1 MSCKGKCSRAKDE
14 DDYVDVLSDGTYF
27 KLDQYGDIIG
37 VTSITTQ
44 DFFNDDDEDEYFED
58 EEEDDDSAV
67 AGLKSRY
74 SIPYDG
80 FACGAEINTKPQVI
94 VDVDYVAELLQGLEP
109 QELKY
114 ISKVC
119 EVLIAEGEL

>member
-1 MSCKGKCSRAKDE
+1 MGCKGNCGRAKDE

-37 VTSITTQ
+37 VTNITTQ
-44 DFFNDDDEDEYFED
+44 DFFDDDEDEFFESD
-58 EEEDDDSAV
+58 ILESDFFGDDEEDDLDLS
-67 AGLKSRY
+67 L
-74 SIPYDG
+74 
-80 FACGAEINTKPQVI
+80 EENLI

-109 QELKY
+109 QELNY

-119 EVLIAEGEL
+119 EMLIAEGDL

>member
-1 MSCKGKCSRAKDE
+1 MGCKGKCGRAKDE

-44 DFFNDDDEDEYFED
+44 DFFDDDEDEFLESDFFGDD
-58 EEEDDDSAV
+58 EEGDLDLSSEES
-67 AGLKSRY
+67 L
-74 SIPYDG
+74 
-80 FACGAEINTKPQVI
+80 I

-109 QELKY
+109 QELNY

>member
-1 MSCKGKCSRAKDE
+1 MSCKGNCGKDK
-14 DDYVDVLSDGTYF
+14 DNYVDVLSDGTYF

-44 DFFNDDDEDEYFED
+44 DFFDDDDDDEGDEGGEGD
-58 EEEDDDSAV
+58 EGDLDLSLEES
-67 AGLKSRY
+67 L
-74 SIPYDG
+74 I
-80 FACGAEINTKPQVI
+80 I
-94 VDVDYVAELLQGLEP
+94 DVDYVAELLQGLEP

-119 EVLIAEGEL
+119 EMLIAEGEP

>member
-1 MSCKGKCSRAKDE
+1 MGCKGNCGRAKDE
-14 DDYVDVLSDGTYF
+14 EDYVDVLSDGTYF
-27 KLDQYGDIIG
+27 KLDRYGDIIG

-44 DFFNDDDEDEYFED
+44 DFFDDEDEFLESD
-58 EEEDDDSAV
+58 FFDDDEEDDD
-67 AGLKSRY
+67 L
-74 SIPYDG
+74 
-80 FACGAEINTKPQVI
+80 I

-109 QELKY
+109 QELNY

>member
-1 MSCKGKCSRAKDE
+1 MGCKGNCGRAKDE

-37 VTSITTQ
+37 VTNITTQ
-44 DFFNDDDEDEYFED
+44 DFFDDEDEFLESDFFDDDEDEFLESD
-58 EEEDDDSAV
+58 FFDEEDDD
-67 AGLKSRY
+67 L
-74 SIPYDG
+74 
-80 FACGAEINTKPQVI
+80 I

-109 QELKY
+109 QELNY

>member
-1 MSCKGKCSRAKDE
+1 MGCKGNCGRAKDE

-37 VTSITTQ
+37 VTNITTQ
-44 DFFNDDDEDEYFED
+44 DFFDDDEDEFLESD
-58 EEEDDDSAV
+58 FFDEEDDD
-67 AGLKSRY
+67 L
-74 SIPYDG
+74 
-80 FACGAEINTKPQVI
+80 I

-109 QELKY
+109 QELNY

-119 EVLIAEGEL
+119 ELLIAEGEL

>member
-1 MSCKGKCSRAKDE
+1 MGCKGNCGRAKDE

-27 KLDQYGDIIG
+27 KLDRYGDIIG

-44 DFFNDDDEDEYFED
+44 DFFDDDEDEFLESD
-58 EEEDDDSAV
+58 FFDEEDDD
-67 AGLKSRY
+67 L
-74 SIPYDG
+74 
-80 FACGAEINTKPQVI
+80 I

-109 QELKY
+109 QELNY

-119 EVLIAEGEL
+119 EMLIAEGEL

>member
-1 MSCKGKCSRAKDE
+1 MGCKGKCGRAKD
-14 DDYVDVLSDGTYF
+14 VDVLSDGTYF

-44 DFFNDDDEDEYFED
+44 DFFDDDEDEFFEGD
-58 EEEDDDSAV
+58 ILESYILESDFFGDDEEDDD
-67 AGLKSRY
+67 L
-74 SIPYDG
+74 
-80 FACGAEINTKPQVI
+80 I

-109 QELKY
+109 QELNY

>member
-1 MSCKGKCSRAKDE
+1 MGCKGNCGRAKDE

-37 VTSITTQ
+37 VTNITTQ
-44 DFFNDDDEDEYFED
+44 DFFDDDEDEFLESD
-58 EEEDDDSAV
+58 FFDEEDDD
-67 AGLKSRY
+67 L
-74 SIPYDG
+74 
-80 FACGAEINTKPQVI
+80 I

-119 EVLIAEGEL
+119 EMLIAEGEL

>member
-1 MSCKGKCSRAKDE
+1 MGCKGNCGRAKDE

-27 KLDQYGDIIG
+27 KLDQYGDIVG
-37 VTSITTQ
+37 VTNITTQ
-44 DFFNDDDEDEYFED
+44 DFFDNDEDEFLESD
-58 EEEDDDSAV
+58 FFDEEDDD
-67 AGLKSRY
+67 L
-74 SIPYDG
+74 
-80 FACGAEINTKPQVI
+80 I

-109 QELKY
+109 KELNY

>member
-1 MSCKGKCSRAKDE
+1 MGCKGNCGRAKDE
-14 DDYVDVLSDGTYF
+14 EDYVDVLSDGTYF

-37 VTSITTQ
+37 VTNITTQ
-44 DFFNDDDEDEYFED
+44 DFFDDDEDEFLESDFFDDD
-58 EEEDDDSAV
+58 EE
-67 AGLKSRY
+67 
-74 SIPYDG
+74 DG
-80 FACGAEINTKPQVI
+80 DLI

-109 QELKY
+109 QELNY

>member
-1 MSCKGKCSRAKDE
+1 MGCKGKCGRAKDE

-44 DFFNDDDEDEYFED
+44 DFFDDDEDEFLESD
-58 EEEDDDSAV
+58 FFDDDEEDD
-67 AGLKSRY
+67 L
-74 SIPYDG
+74 
-80 FACGAEINTKPQVI
+80 I
-94 VDVDYVAELLQGLEP
+94 VDVDYVADLLQGLEP
-109 QELKY
+109 QELNY

>member
-1 MSCKGKCSRAKDE
+1 MGCKGKCGRAKDE
-14 DDYVDVLSDGTYF
+14 DDYVDMLSEGTYF

-37 VTSITTQ
+37 VTSIKTH
-44 DFFNDDDEDEYFED
+44 DFFDDDDEFLESDFFD
-58 EEEDDDSAV
+58 DDEEDDLDLSPEE
-67 AGLKSRY
+67 GL
-74 SIPYDG
+74 
-80 FACGAEINTKPQVI
+80 I

-109 QELKY
+109 QELNY

>member
-1 MSCKGKCSRAKDE
+1 MGCKGKCGRAKDE
-14 DDYVDVLSDGTYF
+14 EDYVDMLSEGTYF

-37 VTSITTQ
+37 VTSIKTQ
-44 DFFNDDDEDEYFED
+44 DFFDDEED
-58 EEEDDDSAV
+58 EFLEGDFFGDDEEDNLDLSLEE
-67 AGLKSRY
+67 GL
-74 SIPYDG
+74 
-80 FACGAEINTKPQVI
+80 I

-109 QELKY
+109 QELNY

>member
-1 MSCKGKCSRAKDE
+1 MGCKGNCGRAKDE

-37 VTSITTQ
+37 VTNITTQ
-44 DFFNDDDEDEYFED
+44 DFFDDDEDEFLESD
-58 EEEDDDSAV
+58 FFDEEDDD
-67 AGLKSRY
+67 L
-74 SIPYDG
+74 
-80 FACGAEINTKPQVI
+80 I
-94 VDVDYVAELLQGLEP
+94 VDVDYVADLLQGLEP
-109 QELKY
+109 QELNY

>member
-1 MSCKGKCSRAKDE
+1 MGCKGNCGRAKDE

-27 KLDQYGDIIG
+27 KLDRYGDIIG

-44 DFFNDDDEDEYFED
+44 DFFDDEDEFLESD
-58 EEEDDDSAV
+58 FFDDDEEDDLDLSPEED
-67 AGLKSRY
+67 L
-74 SIPYDG
+74 
-80 FACGAEINTKPQVI
+80 I
-94 VDVDYVAELLQGLEP
+94 VDVDYVAEMLQGLEP

-114 ISKVC
+114 ISKLC

>member
-1 MSCKGKCSRAKDE
+1 MGCKGNCGRAKDE

-37 VTSITTQ
+37 VTNITTQ
-44 DFFNDDDEDEYFED
+44 DFFDDDEDEFLESD
-58 EEEDDDSAV
+58 FFDEEDDD
-67 AGLKSRY
+67 L
-74 SIPYDG
+74 
-80 FACGAEINTKPQVI
+80 I

-109 QELKY
+109 QELNY

-119 EVLIAEGEL
+119 EMLIAEGEL

>member
-1 MSCKGKCSRAKDE
+1 MGCKGKCGRAKDE
-14 DDYVDVLSDGTYF
+14 EDYVDVLSDGTYF
-27 KLDQYGDIIG
+27 KLDRYGDIIG

-44 DFFNDDDEDEYFED
+44 DFFDDEDEFLESDFFDDD
-58 EEEDDDSAV
+58 EEGDLDLSLEED
-67 AGLKSRY
+67 L
-74 SIPYDG
+74 
-80 FACGAEINTKPQVI
+80 I

-109 QELKY
+109 QELNY

>member
-1 MSCKGKCSRAKDE
+1 MGCKGNCGKE
-14 DDYVDVLSDGTYF
+14 DYVDVPSDGTYF

-37 VTSITTQ
+37 ITSITTQ
-44 DFFNDDDEDEYFED
+44 DFFDEDD
-58 EEEDDDSAV
+58 GDEEDDLDELTPEDSLV
-67 AGLKSRY
+67 
-74 SIPYDG
+74 
-80 FACGAEINTKPQVI
+80 
-94 VDVDYVAELLQGLEP
+94 VDVDYVADLLQGLEP

>member
-1 MSCKGKCSRAKDE
+1 MGCKGKCGRAKDE

-27 KLDQYGDIIG
+27 KLDRYGDIIG
-37 VTSITTQ
+37 VTNIATQ
-44 DFFNDDDEDEYFED
+44 DFFDDD
-58 EEEDDDSAV
+58 EEDDD
-67 AGLKSRY
+67 L
-74 SIPYDG
+74 
-80 FACGAEINTKPQVI
+80 I

-109 QELKY
+109 QELNY

>member
-1 MSCKGKCSRAKDE
+1 MGCKGNCGRAKDE
-14 DDYVDVLSDGTYF
+14 EDYVDVLSDGTYF
-27 KLDQYGDIIG
+27 KLDRYGDIIG

-44 DFFNDDDEDEYFED
+44 DFFDDDEDEFLESD
-58 EEEDDDSAV
+58 FFDDEDDD
-67 AGLKSRY
+67 L
-74 SIPYDG
+74 
-80 FACGAEINTKPQVI
+80 I

-109 QELKY
+109 QELNY

>member
-1 MSCKGKCSRAKDE
+1 MGCKGNCGRAKDE

-37 VTSITTQ
+37 VTNITTQ
-44 DFFNDDDEDEYFED
+44 DFFDDEDEFLESD
-58 EEEDDDSAV
+58 FFDEEDDD
-67 AGLKSRY
+67 L
-74 SIPYDG
+74 
-80 FACGAEINTKPQVI
+80 I

-109 QELKY
+109 QELNY

-119 EVLIAEGEL
+119 ELLIAEGEL

>member
-1 MSCKGKCSRAKDE
+1 MGCKGNCGRAKDE

-27 KLDQYGDIIG
+27 KLDRYGDIIG
-37 VTSITTQ
+37 VTNITTQ
-44 DFFNDDDEDEYFED
+44 DFFDDDEGEFLESDFFD
-58 EEEDDDSAV
+58 DDEEDDD
-67 AGLKSRY
+67 L
-74 SIPYDG
+74 
-80 FACGAEINTKPQVI
+80 I

-109 QELKY
+109 QELNY

>member
-1 MSCKGKCSRAKDE
+1 MGCKGNCGRAKDE

-44 DFFNDDDEDEYFED
+44 DFFDDEDEFLESD
-58 EEEDDDSAV
+58 FFDDDEEDDILV
-67 AGLKSRY
+67 
-74 SIPYDG
+74 
-80 FACGAEINTKPQVI
+80 
-94 VDVDYVAELLQGLEP
+94 VDVDYVAEVLQGLEP

-114 ISKVC
+114 ISKLC

>member
-1 MSCKGKCSRAKDE
+1 MGCKGKCGRAKDE

-27 KLDQYGDIIG
+27 KLDRYGDIVG
-37 VTSITTQ
+37 VTSIKTQ
-44 DFFNDDDEDEYFED
+44 DFFDDEDEFLESD
-58 EEEDDDSAV
+58 ILESDFFGDDEEDDLDLS
-67 AGLKSRY
+67 LDESL
-74 SIPYDG
+74 
-80 FACGAEINTKPQVI
+80 I

-109 QELKY
+109 QELNY

>member
-1 MSCKGKCSRAKDE
+1 MGCKGNCGRAKDE
-14 DDYVDVLSDGTYF
+14 EDYVDVLSDGTYF

-44 DFFNDDDEDEYFED
+44 DFFDDEED
-58 EEEDDDSAV
+58 EFLESDFFGDDEEGDLDLSSEES
-67 AGLKSRY
+67 L
-74 SIPYDG
+74 
-80 FACGAEINTKPQVI
+80 I

-109 QELKY
+109 QELNY

>member
-1 MSCKGKCSRAKDE
+1 MGCKGNCGRAKDE

-37 VTSITTQ
+37 VTNITTQ
-44 DFFNDDDEDEYFED
+44 DFFDDDEDEFLESD
-58 EEEDDDSAV
+58 FFDEEDDD
-67 AGLKSRY
+67 L
-74 SIPYDG
+74 
-80 FACGAEINTKPQVI
+80 I

-109 QELKY
+109 QELNY